1 MITQESKIRQWR
13 TFWSNM
19 GCNVVRL
26 GKCTYHVTRIL
37 PSYYCGASHG
47 LMQHAGWHRGPGT
60 QVGMSLGRII
70 VAHMAY
76 MQSTHQP
83 ASLHAHISMP
93 DCLNC
98 SRQIQRAIM
107 IISIRA
113 GDLKPL
119 LVAPCKLIESTANP
133 FLTNLRT
140 SLKRSFPTLTHPTYL

>member
-1 MITQESKIRQWR
+1 MEDFLVKHGLQ
-13 TFWSNM
+13 
-19 GCNVVRL
+19 
-26 GKCTYHVTRIL
+26 
-37 PSYYCGASHG
+37 CGAAREVHLSCNKNPTKLLLLASRG
-47 LMQHAGWHRGPGT
+47 LMQHAGWHGGPGT

-70 VAHMAY
+70 ATHMAC

-83 ASLHAHISMP
+83 ASLHAHVLMP

-107 IISIRA
+107 ITFIQA

-140 SLKRSFPTLTHPTYL
+140 SLTRSFPTLTHPTYL